1 MEVSYE
7 LEPKDLIAYNKYF
20 ASKQKT
26 HKPMVAMYSFIFGT
40 FLLADFVYAILSGS
54 ADIWNFKSFLTHLII
69 RFLVLALLVGVV
81 LTVLYVI
88 QLRLGKFVAKIEK
101 NGVLCPHKIV
111 INEKE
116 LIEMTN
122 VNSSRHSWSSVAN
135 IEEIEKFIL
144 ITVSSSA
151 TFIIP
156 KRHFQ
161 DREHIEKFLETANC
175 YHQNANNT
183 FQLSYLTEYEK
194 SLQ

>member
-135 IEEIEKFIL
+135 IEEIENLFL
-144 ITVSSSA
+144 SPLAHQPLSS
-151 TFIIP
+151 FP
-156 KRHFQ
+156 KGIF
-161 DREHIEKFLETANC
+161 KTANILK
-175 YHQNANNT
+175 N
-183 FQLSYLTEYEK
+183 FLK
-194 SLQ
+194 R